1 MSFYGKIKNR
11 YKRIGGKDMEE
22 RLSQITEEELK
33 QMSIEEIADL
43 KVETEN
49 MLQKLESIIEM
60 CDEALN
66 S

>member
-1 MSFYGKIKNR
+1 MEKN
-11 YKRIGGKDMEE
+11 
-22 RLSQITEEELK
+22 LSQITEEELK

-49 MLQKLESIIEM
+49 IIERLNDLIDM

>member
-1 MSFYGKIKNR
+1 
-11 YKRIGGKDMEE
+11 MEK

-33 QMSIEEIADL
+33 QMSLEEIADL

-49 MLQKLESIIEM
+49 IIQKLNDLIEI
-60 CDEALN
+60 CEETLN

>member
-1 MSFYGKIKNR
+1 
-11 YKRIGGKDMEE
+11 MEE

>member
-1 MSFYGKIKNR
+1 
-11 YKRIGGKDMEE
+11 MEE

-43 KVETEN
+43 KVETET
-49 MLQKLESIIEM
+49 MIQKLNDIIDM

>member
-1 MSFYGKIKNR
+1 
-11 YKRIGGKDMEE
+11 MEE
-22 RLSQITEEELK
+22 KLSQITEEELK

-49 MLQKLESIIEM
+49 IIERLNDLIEM

>member
-1 MSFYGKIKNR
+1 
-11 YKRIGGKDMEE
+11 MEE
-22 RLSQITEEELK
+22 KLSQITEEELK
-33 QMSIEEIADL
+33 QMSIEEIADI

-49 MLQKLESIIEM
+49 MIEKLNDLIDM